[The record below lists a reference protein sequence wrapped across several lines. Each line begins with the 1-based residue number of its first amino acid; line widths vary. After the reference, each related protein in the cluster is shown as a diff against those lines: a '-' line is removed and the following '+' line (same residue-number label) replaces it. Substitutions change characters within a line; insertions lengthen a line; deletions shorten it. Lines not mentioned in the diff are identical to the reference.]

1 MRLAVTTLLC
11 CLALAGAAGAA
22 EEHGHGGHE
31 RGPYPYGPAEKVDA
45 RRFFTG
51 GTVSAVAYLPN
62 AQPQPGPNGSGA
74 SSLLTVMFQA
84 FLRDDGTALVRS
96 WDPQAARYTPTATQF
111 WSIDGSTLCLAVPA
125 FQRTDPLCLEVH
137 VWGPNFAGYAVNGS
151 HGMVQG
157 DVKPGRVAGL

>member
-11 CLALAGAAGAA
+11 CAAMAGTGVAA
-22 EEHGHGGHE
+22 EEHGHA
-31 RGPYPYGPAEKVDA
+31 RGPYPYDPAEKVDP
-45 RRFFTG
+45 RPFFTG
-51 GTVSAVAYLPN
+51 NTVSAVAYLPV
-62 AQPQPGPNGSGA
+62 AHPQAGPNATGA

-96 WDPQAARYTPTATQF
+96 WDPQAARYTATAKQF
-111 WSIDGSTLCLAVPA
+111 WSLDGNTLCLAVPA

-137 VWGPNFAGYAVNGS
+137 IWGPNFAGYGVNGA

-157 DVKPGRVAGL
+157 DVKPGHVAGL

>member
-11 CLALAGAAGAA
+11 CLALMGPAIAA
-22 EEHGHGGHE
+22 EEQGHGGHE
-31 RGPYPYGPAEKVDA
+31 RGPYPYGPAEKVDP
-45 RRFFTG
+45 RQFFTD

-62 AQPQPGPNGSGA
+62 AQPQPGPNATGA

-84 FLRDDGTALVRS
+84 FLRGDGTALVRS
-96 WDPQAARYTPTATQF
+96 WDPAAARYTPTATQF
-111 WSIDGSTLCLAVPA
+111 WSIDGSTLCIAVPA
-125 FQRTDPLCLEVH
+125 FQRTDPLCIEVH